1 MELSEKLMAITQ
13 KNDDVLERLEVIN
26 KYLEM
31 LHFTAVLDKEGVES
45 LYVSFMNEGGA
56 DILMDNIKRAINAL
70 SDNSF
75 DLIEFA
81 EFFEEISNNQ
91 QEVTSNGKSS
101 KLLCNN
107 TGKCEI

>member
-31 LHFTAVLDKEGVES
+31 LHLAVVLDKEGVES
-45 LYVSFMNEGGA
+45 LYVSLINEGGA
-56 DILMDNIKRAINAL
+56 DILMNNIKRAINAL

-75 DLIEFA
+75 DLVEIA
-81 EFFEEISNNQ
+81 ESV
-91 QEVTSNGKSS
+91 EVA
-101 KLLCNN
+101 
-107 TGKCEI
+107 E

>member
-31 LHFTAVLDKEGVES
+31 LHLAVVLDKEGVES
-45 LYVSFMNEGGA
+45 LYVSLVNEGGA
-56 DILMDNIKRAINAL
+56 DILMNNIKRAINAL

-75 DLIEFA
+75 DLVEIA
-81 EFFEEISNNQ
+81 ESM
-91 QEVTSNGKSS
+91 EVT
-101 KLLCNN
+101 
-107 TGKCEI
+107 E